1 MQIKVPETETFRD
14 FPRITTVTNTD
25 KAMNRKE
32 FDEKCDYH
40 KYTGCGR
47 ENDVSAI
54 FFESNQNGN
63 KYCIYARTMNAGKKV
78 LMDTLYKFIQGKIE
92 DTIWYIQLVIA
103 ETEEQRFKVPLQ
115 ASGLGRL
122 LTQKIR

>member
-1 MQIKVPETETFRD
+1 MLGSETFPGI
-14 FPRITTVTNTD
+14 FTYNNCNQHTKT
-25 KAMNRKE
+25 MNRKE
-32 FDEKCDYH
+32 FNEMCDYH

-54 FFESNQNGN
+54 FFERNQNGN

-78 LMDTLYKFIQGKIE
+78 LMDTLYKFITGKIE
-92 DTIWYIQLVIA
+92 DTVWYIQLVVA

-122 LTQKIR
+122 LTQNVYK